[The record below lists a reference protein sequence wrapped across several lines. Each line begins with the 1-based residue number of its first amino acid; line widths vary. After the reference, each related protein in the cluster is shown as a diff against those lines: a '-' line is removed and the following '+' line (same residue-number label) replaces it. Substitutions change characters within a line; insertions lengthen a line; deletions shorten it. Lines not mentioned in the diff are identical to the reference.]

1 MELAL
6 VIAKF
11 LAPFLP
17 HLLKLGQPVADA
29 AGKELGKKMGEGV
42 WERAKALWSKLLPKI
57 EAKEA
62 AKEAVE
68 DVAQTPDD
76 ESLQTVLKVQLEKL
90 LAKDENLLK
99 EIAKIMKEQSSAGI
113 NQVNISLT
121 ATGED
126 AQQIG
131 QVGAGAKV
139 VRDVKGNVSM

>member
-1 MELAL
+1 M
-6 VIAKF
+6 
-11 LAPFLP
+11 
-17 HLLKLGQPVADA
+17 
-29 AGKELGKKMGEGV
+29 
-42 WERAKALWSKLLPKI
+42 
-57 EAKEA
+57 
-62 AKEAVE
+62 
-68 DVAQTPDD
+68 AQTPDD